1 MIHRYG
7 FVLLIA
13 FLFAPLAQAKQA
25 VMFSE
30 HIAPIRR
37 QASGNRNPQ
46 AVQEAVVTI
55 GQE

>member
-25 VMFSE
+25 VTFSE

-37 QASGNRNPQ
+37 QASGIRNPQ
-46 AVQEAVVTI
+46 AVQEVVVTI